1 MYKCTDCGQEY
12 NVKPDY
18 CDCGNDVFE
27 NTQKREEAFIHK
39 EIQETPV
46 KVIKPIPQMSFK
58 NPFDTMSLIIFFSCI
73 ILSILA
79 IVFIGNESPDK
90 PTKKHSTRS
99 EKANETKEIPSINKL
114 WQEPQP
120 LSPSESSLPE
130 PKAENTPAPTL
141 KPTQNITPTPK
152 VSPVK
157 KVQVSPPQ
165 KPSIPIAAK
174 PVINKVNP
182 AVAQQELL
190 KYKIAL
196 RNKIASD
203 INFAAVVGDGACV
216 VSFKIDSSG
225 NLTSRAFAKQSDND
239 SLNDAV
245 YAAIMQNPSF
255 KNPPSAYKKETLKL
269 SVKMYGGDYEV
280 SLY

>member
-27 NTQKREEAFIHK
+27 NTQKTEEVTVHK
-39 EIQETPV
+39 EIPVAVIAPTPQAPL
-46 KVIKPIPQMSFK
+46 KK
-58 NPFDTMSLIIFFSCI
+58 PFDTMSLIIFLSCI

-79 IVFIGNESPDK
+79 IVFIGNESQDK
-90 PTKKHSTRS
+90 PSKANSTRY
-99 EKANETKEIPSINKL
+99 EKATETKEIPSINKL

-120 LSPSESSLPE
+120 LTPSEPLLPE
-130 PKAENTPAPTL
+130 PKAETTPVPIL
-141 KPTQNITPTPK
+141 KPTPK
-152 VSPVK
+152 ALPVK
-157 KVQVSPPQ
+157 KVQASPSQ
-165 KPSIPIAAK
+165 KSSTLIVPK
-174 PVINKVNP
+174 PTVNKVNP
-182 AVAQQELL
+182 AVAQQEFV

-196 RNKIASD
+196 RNRIASD

-225 NLTSRAFAKQSDND
+225 NLTSRAFVKQSDND

-255 KNPPSAYKKETLKL
+255 KTPPSAYKKETLKL
-269 SVKMYGGDYEV
+269 SVKMYGGNYEV